1 MSQFEARQWLYDQLV
16 ALDMSGV
23 NVYKYALE
31 NVAAPCV
38 MIADSDPVL
47 QIATVGNSTAD
58 MALRL
63 VCLVPQL
70 DTEAAV
76 SGLELIT
83 DLLLLGLPKEKLQF
97 SIVGAT
103 STMTIGVSDYYSRD
117 IPVTMRIEL

>member
-1 MSQFEARQWLYDQLV
+1 
-16 ALDMSGV
+16 
-23 NVYKYALE
+23 
-31 NVAAPCV
+31 
-38 MIADSDPVL
+38 
-47 QIATVGNSTAD
+47 